1 MINLDATDGYMLKLI
16 AANRGFLFGI
26 MKDELFESAL
36 SDNSDSS
43 DKSTFELRLSRSRAR
58 KFARQ
63 GIPDYEG
70 KWTIFS
76 QAFRVIHSMPSYQL
90 RKSERL
96 YTTIFVGEYA
106 QDAGGPY
113 RESFDLYA
121 QELQSDMLQLLIR
134 VNNGKENVGLN
145 REKWIPNPDA
155 TSSLEISMFSFLG
168 KLMGITIRSKEKEYL
183 SLNFPSLVW
192 KKLINETLT
201 IDDLEAIDITKAKCI
216 KMMRDIDEKNFIYA
230 FEDMPFITQSA
241 SGRTVELVPNGTNT
255 MVSYENRSEFC
266 DLLFQYHLSEFNA
279 QINAIKSGL
288 GEIIPL
294 HLLSLFSHDELETMI
309 CGKPIIDL
317 VILKECTEY
326 SGCSEN
332 DEHIKLFWQCMEEFT
347 QEERSS
353 FIRFTW
359 GRSRLPLNKSDFQQK
374 LKIQSF
380 HKTPGDY
387 YLPVSHT
394 CFFSIELPK
403 YSTLEIMKSKLRY
416 AIANCISIDGDNMI
430 DKDTARLAYEDD

>member
-1 MINLDATDGYMLKLI
+1 
-16 AANRGFLFGI
+16 
-26 MKDELFESAL
+26 MKDELFEAAL
-36 SDNSDSS
+36 TENSDSS
-43 DKSTFELRLSRSRAR
+43 DKGAFELRLSRSRAR
-58 KFARQ
+58 KFARK

-70 KWTIFS
+70 KWTIYS
-76 QAFRVIHSMPSYQL
+76 QAFRVIHAMPSYQL
-90 RKSERL
+90 RKSVRL
-96 YTTIFVGEYA
+96 YNTIFVGEYA

-121 QELQSDMLQLLIR
+121 QDLQSDMLTLLIR

-155 TSSLEISMFSFLG
+155 TSTLDMEMFSFLG
-168 KLMGITIRSKEKEYL
+168 KLMGIAIRSKEYL

-201 IDDLEAIDITKAKCI
+201 VDDLEAIDITKAKCI
-216 KMMRDIDEKNFIYA
+216 KMMRDIDERNFAFA

-241 SGRTVELVPNGTNT
+241 SGRTGELVPNGTNKI
-255 MVSYENRSEFC
+255 VSYENRSEFC
-266 DLLFQYHLSEFNA
+266 DLLFQYHLSEFDS

-294 HLLSLFSHDELETMI
+294 HLLSLFSHDEVETMV

-317 VILKECTEY
+317 AILKECTEY
-326 SGCSEN
+326 SGCLEN
-332 DEHIKLFWQCMEEFT
+332 DEHIKLFWQAMEEFT

-380 HKTPGDY
+380 HKSPPDY

-416 AIANCISIDGDNMI
+416 AISNCISIDGDNFI
-430 DKDTARLAYEDD
+430 DTDQGRLTYEE